1 MDTISFPGLGDI
13 SFHISRVAFTL
24 FGFSFRWYGII
35 IAVGFLLAVLLGMR
49 VAKKFGINPD
59 DIIDLVLYAAPVSI
73 ICARLYYVIF
83 SPDKSIYYDDP
94 VEIVRIWNGGLAIY
108 GGIIGAI
115 GTTYIFCRIK
125 KINVLNVLDFGLPYF
140 ALAQAIGRWGNFV
153 NQEAFGSQTD
163 LPWGMTG
170 DGIQDY
176 LSRYYPDLDPRI
188 PVHPTFLY
196 ESLWNLGVFAFLIWY
211 RKRKK
216 NNGEVFL
223 LYIALY
229 GLGRTWIE
237 ALRLDS
243 LMLGPVRISQMLA
256 LCCAVIGLTVFVI
269 LRKKKNV
276 EALEAEGEP
285 SSYRRILE
293 ELNNSGTESHEED
306 IESNEQQHGES
317 DEEHNEG
324 DETSSENAET
334 TSKNIND

>member
-13 SFHISRVAFTL
+13 SFHIDRIAFTL
-24 FGFSFRWYGII
+24 FGFPFRWYGII

-49 VAKKFGINPD
+49 VSKKFGINPD
-59 DIIDLVLYAAPVSI
+59 DIIDIVLYAAPVSI

-83 SPDKSIYYDDP
+83 SPDKSIYFEDP
-94 VEIVRIWNGGLAIY
+94 VEIVRIWHGGLAIY

-115 GTTYIFCRIK
+115 GTTYVYCRIK
-125 KINVLNVLDFGLPYF
+125 KINVLNILDFGLPYF

-170 DGIQDY
+170 DIIQDY
-176 LSRYYPDLDPRI
+176 LIRYYPDLDPKI

-223 LYIALY
+223 LYITLY

-256 LCCAVIGLTVFVI
+256 LCCAVIGMAAFVV

-285 SSYRRILE
+285 SSYRKILE
-293 ELNNSGTESHEED
+293 ELNNKSTEPHAED
-306 IESNEQQHGES
+306 VEADELKLSDSNDESESNEENYE
-317 DEEHNEG
+317 DA
-324 DETSSENAET
+324 ETSSN
-334 TSKNIND
+334 NIND

>member
-1 MDTISFPGLGDI
+1 MNTISFPGLGDI
-13 SFHISRVAFTL
+13 SFHIDRVAFTL
-24 FGFSFRWYGII
+24 FGFSFHWYGII
-35 IAVGFLLAVLLGMR
+35 IAAGFLLAVLLGMR
-49 VAKKFGINPD
+49 ASKKLGINPD

-73 ICARLYYVIF
+73 ICARLFYVIF
-83 SPDKSIYYDDP
+83 SPDKSMYIDDP
-94 VEIVRIWNGGLAIY
+94 MEVVRIWHGGLAIY

-170 DGIQDY
+170 NVIQDY
-176 LSRYYPDLDPRI
+176 LSRYYPDLDPKI

-223 LYIALY
+223 LYIMLY
-229 GLGRTWIE
+229 GVGRTWIE
-237 ALRLDS
+237 GLRLDS
-243 LMLGPVRISQMLA
+243 LMLGPVKISQMIA
-256 LCCAVIGLTVFVI
+256 LCCAVIGMAAFVV
-269 LRKKKNV
+269 LRKKKNT
-276 EALEAEGEP
+276 EALESASEP
-285 SSYRRILE
+285 SSYSKILE
-293 ELNNSGTESHEED
+293 ELNNKKMETNGEG
-306 IESNEQQHGES
+306 IESNEQQHSES
-317 DEEHNEG
+317 NEQHYE
-324 DETSSENAET
+324 DTETS
-334 TSKNIND
+334 SKNIND